1 MPQIYAASDIFSM
14 LSKFDTFGMAALE
27 AMAASLPVL
36 VSSMVGARDL
46 VAQGHNGYVVSRDAS
61 PDEVCEKL
69 NLMSENLGQM
79 AENAFRTAQGHS
91 WQKAADETEKIYREF
106 LDTKKPD

>member
-1 MPQIYAASDIFSM
+1 MTQ
-14 LSKFDTFGMAALE
+14 LRKRC
-27 AMAASLPVL
+27 VK
-36 VSSMVGARDL
+36 
-46 VAQGHNGYVVSRDAS
+46 
-61 PDEVCEKL
+61 KL

-106 LDTKKPD
+106 LNAKKTN